1 MDSGLGAIGR
11 KTMQRFIKESLAF
24 LRLERPGVNVLIL
37 GAIFYIL
44 GFHFQQ
50 NGIGQLVFENG
61 LLRFLVGCFFYAIP
75 ALLYRNS
82 SLFKSA
88 QLAKISQSISAC
100 LCVIMTFLMLGNLLG
115 IMFGFSGIF
124 SHAKMNPSGQ
134 LMGVYEREN
143 PGFAPGDSGQC
154 RYLIQQ
160 NRVFPGVLRNE
171 VKLGEEVCLLK
182 GNSFPLDL
190 Q

>member
-1 MDSGLGAIGR
+1 MDSGFGAIGR
-11 KTMQRFIKESLAF
+11 QIIKRVIKESLAF
-24 LRLERPGVNVLIL
+24 SRLERPGTNALVL
-37 GAIFYIL
+37 GVVFYIL

-61 LLRFLVGCFFYAIP
+61 LLRLFAGCFFYAIP
-75 ALLYRNS
+75 VLLYRNS

-100 LCVIMTFLMLGNLLG
+100 LCVIATLLMLGSLLG
-115 IMFGFSGIF
+115 IMFGFSGVF
-124 SHAKMNPSGQ
+124 SHVKVNPSGQ
-134 LMGVYEREN
+134 LIGVYEREDS
-143 PGFAPGDSGQC
+143 GLTPGDNGRC

-160 NRVFPGVLRNE
+160 SRVFPGVLRNE
-171 VKLGEEVCLLK
+171 VKLGEEVCLLN
-182 GNSFPLDL
+182 GNLFPPDL